1 MAILTIIPVTAIIVI
16 MVIIVIIA
24 PNPPLG
30 HGLEKLQCHSPV
42 APPDACADCTA
53 EAYNGGC
60 LLRSLAGKYS
70 QQKQGPILKRYVA
83 WLSDPKPTVYRPYY
97 IEYSSRTVIGSGLA
111 RVLVVEGAVQTLM
124 CKENKCKQ
132 EDRTVGG
139 AGAAITYL

>member
-1 MAILTIIPVTAIIVI
+1 MAILRIIPVTA
-16 MVIIVIIA
+16 IIVIIA

-42 APPDACADCTA
+42 AAPDACADCTA

-83 WLSDPKPTVYRPYY
+83 WFRILSQRCNY
-97 IEYSSRTVIGSGLA
+97 IVQFAHRNWLGVSSGA
-111 RVLVVEGAVQTLM
+111 RG
-124 CKENKCKQ
+124 
-132 EDRTVGG
+132 
-139 AGAAITYL
+139 